1 MKTNDETNKE
11 IFERGVEDIIERDHL
26 RAALQSSKK
35 LRVKFGIDPTAP
47 DLHLGHAA
55 VLRKLRQFQEAG
67 HKIVF
72 IIGDYTARIGDPSGV
87 SKTRPELT
95 ATEVRANM
103 KHYLSQASKILD
115 LKKTEVLRNS
125 VWLDKLRGG
134 KILELLSLVSVNQIL
149 EREDFGRRVA
159 DHKSVRIHEL
169 LYPVLQGYDSVV
181 VKADIE
187 VGGRDQLFNLLLGR
201 ELMVKFGLN
210 PQDILTVELLEGTDG
225 VRKMSKSYGNYIS
238 LDAKPKDMY
247 GKIMSVPDH
256 LINKYFELLTD
267 ASSDEISKMDKNFS
281 PFERKKKAAY
291 AIVSALH
298 SKHSASGAEKHFSET
313 FSEKKIPENLEIRSA
328 YKGQPWFEFL
338 FMEKLVESKSQ
349 ARQLIKS
356 GGLDFNEKKVKNYYD
371 KILESGVARIGKR
384 RFIKIETEDKKK
396 KV

>member
-238 LDAKPKDMY
+238 LNAKPKDMY

-267 ASSDEISKMDKNFS
+267 ASSDEISKMDKNLS

-371 KILESGVARIGKR
+371 KILENGVARIGKR

>member
-238 LDAKPKDMY
+238 LNAKPKDMY

-267 ASSDEISKMDKNFS
+267 ASSDEISKMDKNLS

>member
-1 MKTNDETNKE
+1 MKTNYETNKE